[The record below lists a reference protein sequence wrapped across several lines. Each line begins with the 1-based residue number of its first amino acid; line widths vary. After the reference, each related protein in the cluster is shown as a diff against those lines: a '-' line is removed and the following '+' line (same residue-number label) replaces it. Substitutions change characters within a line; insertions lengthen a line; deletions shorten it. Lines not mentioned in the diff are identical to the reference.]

1 VHRAAVVLGVLT
13 ALLAPGCGDGGA
25 GDPLSYDAEAPL
37 AVERGTRSA
46 RDGVVVQE
54 VSYASGDDR
63 VDGYLVSHSAAGER
77 LPAVVFLHGAGGD
90 RSEQLE
96 SARAL
101 ARRGAIALT
110 VTAPSRGKTAPA
122 DLTTA
127 ELVRWQGGTI
137 AADIVAARRGLD
149 LLAAD
154 DRVDADRLGVV
165 GWSMGGRL
173 AATVAGVDERVRAT
187 VLMSVGAASV
197 DEYVGAAPAELQG
210 VVREVLEPIDPLTHV
225 AHARGAMLLQAGRRD
240 EVVPQEAL
248 HAVIA
253 AAPAG
258 TKAVW
263 YPAGHAL
270 DERAER
276 ERLDWLARELGV
288 GRP

>member
-1 VHRAAVVLGVLT
+1 MHRAALVLGVFT
-13 ALLAPGCGDGGA
+13 ALLASGCGGGSA
-25 GDPLSYDAEAPL
+25 DDPLSYEADEPL
-37 AVERGTRSA
+37 AVERGARTA
-46 RDGVVVQE
+46 RDGVVVQA

-63 VDGYLVSHSAAGER
+63 VDGYLVSPSADGER

-90 RSEQLE
+90 RGEQLE

-122 DLTTA
+122 GLTTE
-127 ELVRWQGGTI
+127 ELVRWQGGTV
-137 AADIVAARRGLD
+137 AADLVAVRRGLD

-173 AATVAGVDERVRAT
+173 AAIVAGVDERVRAT
-187 VLMSVGAASV
+187 VLMSVGAAAV
-197 DEYVGAAPAELQG
+197 DEYVGAAPPELQD

-225 AHARGAMLLQAGRRD
+225 AHARGAMLVQAGRRD

-248 HAVIA
+248 HTVIA
-253 AAPAG
+253 AAPAD
-258 TKAVW
+258 TKVIW
-263 YPAGHAL
+263 YAADHGL
-270 DERAER
+270 DERAGR
-276 ERLDWLARELGV
+276 ERLDWLARELDV
-288 GRP
+288 GRA